1 MAERNNCKEMLP
13 EKYFSFINENRYDDP
28 IFIVHPILGIEIKPL
43 EGDSKTRVLLMMKG
57 LNKTRKLSHYTNVTD
72 IGLLKFHHRI
82 ARI

>member
-1 MAERNNCKEMLP
+1 MIL
-13 EKYFSFINENRYDDP
+13 FLLFILFKVSKLNHWKV
-28 IFIVHPILGIEIKPL
+28 IVKQGF
-43 EGDSKTRVLLMMKG
+43 LLTMKG